1 MDFKLLTLAA
11 SLALVTSAFASED
24 AGEQRRHEHDITTK
38 DVAGSAENEKEVL
51 PHDEF
56 ATSETP
62 DKVTQEKKHHKKRHH
77 KKKKASAAQST
88 EAKDV
93 APAEH
98 KEEAK
103 KEEHNADAKDAAPAE
118 HKEEAKK
125 EEHKG

>member
-62 DKVTQEKKHHKKRHH
+62 DKVTQEKKRHKKRHH
-77 KKKKASAAQST
+77 KKKASAAQST
-88 EAKDV
+88 EAKD
-93 APAEH
+93 
-98 KEEAK
+98 
-103 KEEHNADAKDAAPAE
+103 AAPAE
-118 HKEEAKK
+118 PKEEAKK